1 MVRTALPQNT
11 QQPDQPPP
19 SPQRGITRWP
29 ATLALLLV
37 GVAYLVIPDR
47 LRIGPSWLLLVVV
60 AVFLIPINI
69 THYRG
74 AFQYT
79 RVLVLVIVALATAA
93 VIISAVFL
101 ITQLLE
107 GGKTGAQR
115 LLRDGAV
122 IWLANMVTF
131 SLLYWEIDAGGP
143 PQRMMGR
150 YRSDDLLFP
159 QRSLSDTDYP
169 DWMPEYVDYLFLAF
183 NTSAAFSPTDTLIL
197 SRRLKALMM
206 LQSLIS
212 IVVLAVLVAR
222 AINTLS

>member
-1 MVRTALPQNT
+1 MARTTAPQ
-11 QQPDQPPP
+11 P
-19 SPQRGITRWP
+19 SPQLQHASKPLRSIVRWP
-29 ATLALLLV
+29 AALALLLIGV
-37 GVAYLVIPDR
+37 GYLLISDR
-47 LRIGPSWLLLVVV
+47 LSVGPPWLLLVVV

-74 AFQYT
+74 AFHYT
-79 RVLVLVIVALATAA
+79 RALVIVVVAFVT
-93 VIISAVFL
+93 VVVVVSAVFL
-101 ITQLLE
+101 VTQLLG
-107 GGKTGAQR
+107 GGKTAAQL

-122 IWLANMVTF
+122 IWLANMVAF
-131 SLLYWEIDAGGP
+131 SLWYWEIDAGGP
-143 PQRMMGR
+143 AKRAMGP
-150 YRSDDLLFP
+150 YRSNDLLFP

-197 SRRLKALMM
+197 SRRIKGLMM

-212 IVVLAVLVAR
+212 IVILAVLVAR